1 MDSQIRKVLDTK
13 GPQVEKID
21 VSATVCAAVGLMN
34 ERTIGSV
41 VVFDGA
47 TLAGIFTERDVLVRV
62 VGERRDAATVR
73 VGEVMTRALLTI
85 ELSTTVDEAMA
96 IMTARR
102 CRHLPVVDGDRVVGL
117 ISAGDLTRWVIR
129 NQERAIIDLTDYIH
143 HA

>member
-1 MDSQIRKVLDTK
+1 MEDQIRKVLDTK
-13 GPQVEKID
+13 GPHVEKID

-34 ERTIGSV
+34 ERVIGSV
-41 VVFDGA
+41 VVFDGP

-62 VGERRDAATVR
+62 VAERRDPSTVR
-73 VGEVMTRALLTI
+73 VGDVMSRALLTI
-85 ELSTTVDEAMA
+85 DLTTTVEQAMA

-102 CRHLPVVDGDRVVGL
+102 CRHLPVLDGDRVVGL

-129 NQERAIIDLTDYIH
+129 DQERAIVDLTDYIH